1 MKRPLVLAT
10 LLLASSLVG
19 CIGIIQDDAPEQTQG
34 PAPLTPID
42 RSTEGLSASEPTQA
56 VQLDDGETF
65 ELTAG
70 YVKHDPGTG
79 EPIRMMAYNGMIPGP
94 EIHAPAGSTFTVE
107 FTNELD
113 RPTTVHWHG
122 IRLDNAF
129 DGVPNVTQKEVPP
142 GGTFEYQVHVP
153 DEGTFWY
160 HPHVRNDIQKE
171 LGLYGAL
178 IVEPPTEPTEAY
190 PEEDVLM
197 LDDIRLIDGDVP
209 HMYEET
215 VTFADSGRWGNQV
228 FVNGSGSAEK
238 LEIAPHQRH
247 RLHLINPTNARTWR
261 LSFLGFESVEKIGT
275 GASYLEQP
283 REIDSLR
290 LGPAERA
297 IVDVELPTT
306 GQARIVDE
314 PTAWTLAEVHPG
326 ASSASLGGLAAR
338 EAPSGPHERA
348 RAEDRG
354 SILEADP
361 DHEVHLR
368 MLRNTSASMG
378 DANASH
384 GAGDHAHADSPD
396 PAQGVVNPFPSSRDL
411 EWSLVDVD
419 TNETQPRYEFEVGDV
434 VRLKVDIVHDHGG
447 GGAHGGHTPVPHP
460 IHLHGQRLIV
470 ESYGDQTTDELAW
483 KDTFLANDPVR
494 DYQQATVRVE
504 LTEPGTWLIHCHV
517 TEHAEA
523 GMTAVMDVQPA
534 GD

>member
-1 MKRPLVLAT
+1 MRSVLLAV
-10 LLLASSLVG
+10 LLLASGLAG
-19 CIGIIQDDAPEQTQG
+19 CLGTVDG
-34 PAPLTPID
+34 PADMARDSDRALTPID
-42 RSTEGLSASEPTQA
+42 RSIEGLGDSQPTQRVDLA
-56 VQLDDGETF
+56 DGDTF
-65 ELTAG
+65 ELTAQA
-70 YVKHDPGTG
+70 VKHDPGTG
-79 EPIRMMAYNGMIPGP
+79 QPIRAMAYNGMIPGP
-94 EIHAPAGSTFTVE
+94 ELHLTEGASVETV
-107 FTNELD
+107 FTNELEE
-113 RPTTVHWHG
+113 PTTVHWHG
-122 IRLDNAF
+122 LRHDNEA
-129 DGVPNVTQKEVPP
+129 DGVPGLTQDPVEPGETFTYEIEVPDA
-142 GGTFEYQVHVP
+142 GV
-153 DEGTFWY
+153 FWY
-160 HPHVRNDIQKE
+160 HPHVRTDVQKE

-178 IVEPPTEPTEAY
+178 IVEPPKEPTETY

-197 LDDIRLIDGDVP
+197 LDDIRLMDGDVP

-228 FVNGSGSAEK
+228 FVNGSGTAEQV
-238 LEIAPHQRH
+238 EIPPHQRH
-247 RLHLINPTNARTWR
+247 RLHLVNPSNARTWR

-326 ASSASLGGLAAR
+326 ASSASLGGLAAH

-348 RAEDRG
+348 RAEDRS
-354 SILEADP
+354 SILEAEP

-368 MLRNTSASMG
+368 MLRNTSAGMG

-419 TNETQPRYEFEVGDV
+419 TNETQPRYSFQVGDV
-434 VRLKVDIVHDHGG
+434 VQLKVDIVHDHGG

-470 ESYGDQTTDELAW
+470 ESYGDQETDELAW

-534 GD
+534 GG